1 MKYMSLNIGR
11 LLNMNK
17 LRHNNKVIDHL
28 LKQAKIIAM
37 TELEPRDE
45 PSQYFYLG
53 FVKAYIQILDTLKGY
68 KP

>member
-1 MKYMSLNIGR
+1 
-11 LLNMNK
+11 MNK
-17 LRHNNKVIDHL
+17 LRHNNKVIEHL

-45 PSQYFYLG
+45 LSHSFYLG
-53 FVKAYIQILDTLKGY
+53 FLKAYIQILDTLKGY